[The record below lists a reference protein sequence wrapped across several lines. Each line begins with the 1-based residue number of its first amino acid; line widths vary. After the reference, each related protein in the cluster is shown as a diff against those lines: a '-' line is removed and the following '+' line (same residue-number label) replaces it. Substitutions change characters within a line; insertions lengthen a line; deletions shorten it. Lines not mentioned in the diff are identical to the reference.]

1 MYKNITNKMKENKVR
16 YFHKSRYYKLMNL
29 PSNPA
34 ILLSMI
40 NMWLRDQYDDLDSL
54 CDDKQ
59 IDKDELIKKL
69 NEIDYH
75 YQKEVNQFK

>member
-1 MYKNITNKMKENKVR
+1 
-16 YFHKSRYYKLMNL
+16 MNL